1 MKVAA
6 EILVAPGRG
15 YVLRLHA
22 AAPPGFPDDFRV
34 VLEELSYYD
43 GNDDVLLVVEAAE
56 LSGRITGLDGP
67 RDYEVSFAGTLN
79 FALADGQLGTFL
91 ELNSERGVDYTHPLG
106 VRRSE
111 AGMLS
116 ERALIFLCSSS
127 MKPAATRA
135 RYFEMSTIGVGTPSQ
150 GCVMTEQSIWV
161 KSS

>member
-56 LSGRITGLDGP
+56 LSGRITGLNGP

-91 ELNSERGVDYTHPLG
+91 ELNSERGVDYTLFLASKDGAVELWSGDDWEFIENRNVVLTG
-106 VRRSE
+106 VSRR
-111 AGMLS
+111 G
-116 ERALIFLCSSS
+116 
-127 MKPAATRA
+127 
-135 RYFEMSTIGVGTPSQ
+135 
-150 GCVMTEQSIWV
+150 
-161 KSS
+161 